1 MRAGTVTPWVPIGQV
16 AVLGNLPMTQETVRY
31 LAPASLRAAGATG
44 LLVFAW
50 CALEGVNAAMG
61 YWHTSVQVA
70 PGVQNW
76 FSLIGV
82 GSKQESAAAF
92 NSQAFWLPMPID
104 GVIAVTLVTPVG
116 DGFSSTR
123 NKGQVE
129 VHGYQVAHE

>member
-1 MRAGTVTPWVPIGQV
+1 MAQG
-16 AVLGNLPMTQETVRY
+16 TVRY
-31 LAPASLRAAGATG
+31 PVPPALRAAGATG

-61 YWHTSVQVA
+61 YWHMAVQAA
-70 PGVQNW
+70 PDVQNW

-82 GSKQESAAAF
+82 GAKQDAAAAF

-104 GVIAVTLVTPVG
+104 GALTVTLVTPVG
-116 DGFSSTR
+116 DGFSSPR

-129 VHGYQVAHE
+129 IHGYQVVHD